1 MGMTREDVLNVEAER
16 ITKMIKFGDEEIEC
30 IYRKARKPMTKEEIE
45 AQEGPSRNTFA
56 FAPAFNPH
64 TFIAEEGIICEQDV
78 GVKMRDGV
86 TIYCDI
92 YRPQYATGTMPAI
105 ISWSFFGKRPG
116 DGQDEWKIM
125 GVPPGTVSNMAKFE
139 SCDPA
144 YWCRKG
150 YAIVNVD
157 PRGIGHS
164 EGDHHLFGTQD
175 GRDGYDFIEWL
186 ATQHWCGKIALF
198 GNSGVAM
205 TQWRIAA
212 EQPPHLACIAAWEGT
227 VDLYRESAWEGGIP
241 AYAFMEGVVGFT
253 TGEHYID
260 DMVMMAVKYPKMN
273 AYWEDKIPK
282 LEKIRIPVYSTAC
295 WNHFHLRG
303 AFDGFRK
310 IRSAKKWMR
319 AHREFEWPDTYS
331 NEGLVELEKFY
342 DRYLKDIRNGWE
354 LTPRVRIEVQDAYEF
369 DFQTN
374 RPEKEWPLARTEY
387 KKLYMDAASMS
398 LAYDKFDKAA
408 KVSYDGATGVV
419 NFDVKFSEDTEI
431 TGYMKLHLFVEADGH
446 DDIDLFINIQKLD
459 EQGNWLPVSIL
470 GEPHPGAWG
479 KMRASAR
486 ELDPKLST
494 DYRPIQAHTN
504 ELKLKAGEIVPVDIE
519 IWPTS
524 RLWHKGQQLRVQ
536 IAGHYIREN
545 WFERLEWDA
554 DNRGSHII
562 HTGGQYESYLQIPSI
577 PPRYTAGDYVYR

>member
-1 MGMTREDVLNVEAER
+1 MKVLSSSKN
-16 ITKMIKFGDEEIEC
+16 
-30 IYRKARKPMTKEEIE
+30 
-45 AQEGPSRNTFA
+45 
-56 FAPAFNPH
+56 
-64 TFIAEEGIICEQDV
+64 
-78 GVKMRDGV
+78 
-86 TIYCDI
+86 
-92 YRPQYATGTMPAI
+92 
-105 ISWSFFGKRPG
+105 
-116 DGQDEWKIM
+116 
-125 GVPPGTVSNMAKFE
+125 
-139 SCDPA
+139 
-144 YWCRKG
+144 
-150 YAIVNVD
+150 
-157 PRGIGHS
+157 
-164 EGDHHLFGTQD
+164 
-175 GRDGYDFIEWL
+175 
-186 ATQHWCGKIALF
+186 
-198 GNSGVAM
+198 
-205 TQWRIAA
+205 
-212 EQPPHLACIAAWEGT
+212 
-227 VDLYRESAWEGGIP
+227 
-241 AYAFMEGVVGFT
+241 FT
-253 TGEHYID
+253 TDIS
-260 DMVMMAVKYPKMN
+260 
-273 AYWEDKIPK
+273 
-282 LEKIRIPVYSTAC
+282 R
-295 WNHFHLRG
+295 
-303 AFDGFRK
+303 
-310 IRSAKKWMR
+310 
-319 AHREFEWPDTYS
+319 
-331 NEGLVELEKFY
+331 
-342 DRYLKDIRNGWE
+342 DIRNGWE

-545 WFERLEWDA
+545 WFERPGVGC
-554 DNRGSHII
+554 RQQ
-562 HTGGQYESYLQIPSI
+562 GQPHHPHRRPVRVLPANSVHP
-577 PPRYTAGDYVYR
+577 TALHGWGLRLSLNSE

>member
-1 MGMTREDVLNVEAER
+1 
-16 ITKMIKFGDEEIEC
+16 
-30 IYRKARKPMTKEEIE
+30 
-45 AQEGPSRNTFA
+45 
-56 FAPAFNPH
+56 
-64 TFIAEEGIICEQDV
+64 
-78 GVKMRDGV
+78 MRDGV

-342 DRYLKDIRNGWE
+342 DRYLK
-354 LTPRVRIEVQDAYEF
+354 
-369 DFQTN
+369 
-374 RPEKEWPLARTEY
+374 
-387 KKLYMDAASMS
+387 
-398 LAYDKFDKAA
+398 
-408 KVSYDGATGVV
+408 
-419 NFDVKFSEDTEI
+419 
-431 TGYMKLHLFVEADGH
+431 GH
-446 DDIDLFINIQKLD
+446 
-459 EQGNWLPVSIL
+459 P
-470 GEPHPGAWG
+470 
-479 KMRASAR
+479 
-486 ELDPKLST
+486 
-494 DYRPIQAHTN
+494 
-504 ELKLKAGEIVPVDIE
+504 
-519 IWPTS
+519 
-524 RLWHKGQQLRVQ
+524 
-536 IAGHYIREN
+536 
-545 WFERLEWDA
+545 
-554 DNRGSHII
+554 
-562 HTGGQYESYLQIPSI
+562 
-577 PPRYTAGDYVYR
+577 